1 MLKPD
6 IYANTR
12 LKFKPT
18 KFGFA
23 EEKYLITDIIL
34 EYWSME
40 MVINTEPAFT
50 WLYSYNKTLR
60 GQCPPVLPARDVG
73 YSPRPHLGAHC
84 SILISF
90 ALKKTYRWLTN
101 T

>member
-34 EYWSME
+34 QYWSMG
-40 MVINTEPAFT
+40 MVIKAEPAFT
-50 WLYSYNKTLR
+50 WFYSCNKTLH
-60 GQCPPVLPARDVG
+60 GQCPQYCLHRMWSTPPA
-73 YSPRPHLGAHC
+73 PTWEPTAP
-84 SILISF
+84 F
-90 ALKKTYRWLTN
+90 
-101 T
+101 